1 MWSTVAMSS
10 GKKTISKSELVRFGS
25 ELQRLRQTADL
36 SQRELA
42 KATLISHQM
51 LGAVERAERTPRKS
65 FAAKADEVLG
75 ARGGLLRLWPGNQDG
90 YPRGFKEYVELEQE
104 AISIQDFQAQVVPGL
119 LQTREYASAV
129 LRAGWPP
136 SENEE
141 LERLLEMR
149 IARQR
154 ILHRERPPLMWVVVD
169 EGVLRRPVGSREV
182 MDAQL
187 EWILQLAER
196 PSIRLQIL
204 PFAKGVHAAMDGS
217 FKVLDM
223 GKGEQLAYTETPGSG
238 RVSIDFDE
246 VEKCTLRFGA
256 LRSLSLSP
264 DESVDF
270 VSRYKEAHNHGID
283 PFQLA

>member
-1 MWSTVAMSS
+1 MSS

-104 AISIQDFQAQVVPGL
+104 AISIQDFQAQVVPGFF
-119 LQTREYASAV
+119 QTSEYARAV
-129 LRAGWPP
+129 IGASWPP
-136 SENEE
+136 ISEKE
-141 LERLLEMR
+141 LVRLLANR
-149 IARQR
+149 VSRQNM
-154 ILHRERPPLMWVVVD
+154 LERERPTLVWSVLD
-169 EGVLRRPVGSREV
+169 ESVLRRPMGCRET
-182 MDAQL
+182 MGGQL
-187 EWILQLAER
+187 DRLVELADK
-196 PSIRLQIL
+196 PYVRLQIL
-204 PFAKGVHAAMDGS
+204 PFAKGAHAALDGA
-217 FKVLDM
+217 FTVLEM
-223 GKGEQLAYTETPGSG
+223 GDGDRFSYSETPGAG
-238 RVSIDFDE
+238 RVTAGAVE
-246 VEKCTLRFGA
+246 VEQCVLRFGV
-256 LRSLSLSP
+256 LRSLALSP

-270 VSRYKEAHNHGID
+270 ISRYKEAHNHGID
-283 PFQLA
+283 PF